1 MMEFKK
7 TTRINRSAAEVF
19 DWHERPGA
27 FQRLSPPWAKVS
39 VESAQGGIRDGAEV
53 RLKQKIG
60 PFSTRWVI
68 RHEGYEK
75 GRNFTDRQVSGPFMS
90 WLHHH
95 RFEPVGEGVCELTDH
110 ITFELP
116 MASLSDKLAGKR
128 VLGELQRVFDYR
140 HRVTRMDL
148 ETHPLPRMDR
158 GRTVA
163 ITGASGLVGT
173 SLRALLETAGHT
185 VRALSRGS
193 GAEIRWDPGAGSLD
207 PAALEGVDGIIHLAG
222 EPIAQR
228 WTKSARHRI
237 LESRRK
243 GTRLLA
249 EAAASMKVPPRSF
262 VSMSG
267 INAYGANREEPLT
280 EESQLGKGFLA
291 DVCREW
297 EAATS
302 PLEGTGIRPVIVRS
316 GIVLSPAGGALGKM
330 LPVFRVGLGGP
341 IGRGQRWMSW
351 IAIDDLA
358 ALLAEAVLDEKYRGV
373 INGVAPHPVTNRE
386 FSKSLGQKLRRP
398 VLAVAPPTALRLALG
413 QMAEETVLGDLQVLP
428 SRLEAVGFKFRF
440 PRLPGALA
448 HVLGAIDGD
457 GEAAAR

>member
-7 TTRINRSAAEVF
+7 KTRINRSAADVF

-90 WLHHH
+90 WVHQH
-95 RFEPVGEGVCELTDH
+95 RFEPVGKESCDLVDQ
-110 ITFELP
+110 IAFELP
-116 MASLSDKLAGKR
+116 MASVSNKLAGKH

-140 HRVTRMDL
+140 HRVTQMDL
-148 ETHPLPRMDR
+148 ETYPLPRTEAS
-158 GRTVA
+158 RTIA
-163 ITGASGLVGT
+163 ITGATGLVGS
-173 SLRALLETAGHT
+173 SLRAMLETAGHH

-193 GAEIRWDPGAGSLD
+193 RAEIRWDPEAGQLD

-228 WTKSARHRI
+228 WTGSARRRI
-237 LESRRK
+237 LDSRRK

-249 EAAASMKVPPRSF
+249 EAAAAMPVPPRSF

-267 INAYGANREEPLT
+267 INAYGATRDGPLT
-280 EESQLGKGFLA
+280 EESQLGDGFLA

-302 PLEGTGIRPVIVRS
+302 PLEGTRIRLVIVRS
-316 GIVLSPAGGALGKM
+316 GIVLSPAGGALAKM
-330 LPVFRVGLGGP
+330 LPVFRAGLGGP

-351 IAIDDLA
+351 ISIDDIA
-358 ALLAEAVLDEKYRGV
+358 ALLAEAVLDDKYRGV
-373 INGVAPHPVTNRE
+373 INGVSPHAVTNRD
-386 FSKSLGQKLRRP
+386 FSKELGQRLRRP
-398 VLAVAPPTALRLALG
+398 VLAVAPPAALRLALG
-413 QMAEETVLGDLQVLP
+413 QMAEETVLGDLRVMP
-428 SRLEAVGFKFRF
+428 KRLEELGFRFRF
-440 PRLPGALA
+440 PQLPAALA
-448 HVLGAIDGD
+448 HILGGING
-457 GEAAAR
+457 GEAAAP